1 MAYTSMKMKTRK
13 GGKMKKS
20 GYGKGRR
27 KMGKKMMK
35 GKKGGK
41 KY

>member
-13 GGKMKKS
+13 GGKMMKKS

-27 KMGKKMMK
+27 RVKRKMTK
-35 GKKGGK
+35 GKK
-41 KY
+41 

>member
-13 GGKMKKS
+13 KNMRGGKMMKKS

-27 KMGKKMMK
+27 KMTMRGKKK
-35 GKKGGK
+35 
-41 KY
+41 

>member
-13 GGKMKKS
+13 GGKMMKKS

-27 KMGKKMMK
+27 KMMKKSMK
-35 GKKGGK
+35 MRKK
-41 KY
+41 